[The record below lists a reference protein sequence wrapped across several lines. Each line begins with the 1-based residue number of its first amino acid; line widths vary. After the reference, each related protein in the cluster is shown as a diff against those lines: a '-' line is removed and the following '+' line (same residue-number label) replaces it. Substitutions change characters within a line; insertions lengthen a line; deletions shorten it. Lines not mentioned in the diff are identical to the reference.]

1 MYGYGTKEHRSQ
13 CMDTERRS
21 PGLNVPVCIQ
31 SQGKLSSMYGYVTE
45 EHRAQC
51 MVRNQ
56 GPQSSMYVYETD
68 DHKV

>member
-1 MYGYGTKEHRSQ
+1 MYGYGTKEPRAQ
-13 CMDTERRS
+13 CTGMYTKPRKTE
-21 PGLNVPVCIQ
+21 LNVWIR
-31 SQGKLSSMYGYVTE
+31 TE